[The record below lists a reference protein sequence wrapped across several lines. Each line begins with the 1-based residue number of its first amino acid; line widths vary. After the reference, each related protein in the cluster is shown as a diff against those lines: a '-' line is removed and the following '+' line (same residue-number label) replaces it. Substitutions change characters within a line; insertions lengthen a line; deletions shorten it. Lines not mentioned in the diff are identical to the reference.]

1 MAGQNFELR
10 YAGRDHRVEVTDT
23 GMSRRYVWTCDGD
36 EVATHTSIDDRL
48 TLKPTDAARATVP
61 GARGEVQVRAGLIG
75 VKRATLVVDAVEID
89 LVPEEGSAAA
99 RREERIRAHPRRHLV
114 LHTTAALARVLI
126 PLLGVG
132 FLVSWL
138 PDWNLPG
145 IPVPGV
151 DLPSIPWP
159 SIDLPAIP
167 WPDWKAPGW
176 LRAVLDKAKYV
187 WPVLLAIGI
196 ARHEV
201 KRRRQQDARRSAMAA
216 GRGRG
221 AERSADKDPRSDS
234 GS

>member
-10 YAGRDHRVEVTDT
+10 YAGRDHRVEVADA
-23 GMSRRYVWTCDGD
+23 GMSRLYAWSCNGD
-36 EVATHTSIDDRL
+36 EIATHKSMDDRV
-48 TLKPTDAARATVP
+48 TLKPTDPARATVP
-61 GARGEVQVRAGLIG
+61 GARGEIQIRAGLTG

-89 LVPEEGSAAA
+89 LVPEAGSAAA
-99 RREERIRAHPRRHLV
+99 RREQRIREHPQRHLI

-132 FLVSWL
+132 LLLSWL

-145 IPVPGV
+145 LPVPDV
-151 DLPSIPWP
+151 DLPSIPLP

-167 WPDWKAPGW
+167 WPDWEAPGW

-196 ARHEV
+196 ARNEV
-201 KRRRQQDARRSAMAA
+201 TRRREQDERRSRVALGQTAA
-216 GRGRG
+216 E
-221 AERSADKDPRSDS
+221 ERSPDRSPEAGS
-234 GS
+234 GD